1 MPSEAYGGSMDRR
14 RSKIEVIADI
24 LRLRQASKT
33 QVMYRVGMSYAQLQ
47 KYLNYLVER
56 GFLIHGSSRYPGGI
70 YRVSQEGERLLQSIE
85 KIETIL
91 YSDNGTGPVKDIGE
105 SSVVAK
111 GDNGK
116 AHRISEPAQPRG

>member
-1 MPSEAYGGSMDRR
+1 MDRR

-47 KYLNYLVER
+47 KYLDYLVER

-70 YRVSQEGERLLQSIE
+70 YRVSQEGEKLLQSIE
-85 KIETIL
+85 KIEEIL
-91 YSDNGTGPVKDIGE
+91 YSDNGMGPVEDIGE
-105 SSVVAK
+105 SSVVAR

-116 AHRISEPAQPRG
+116 AHRSSEPVQQR